1 VSSTRSFAS
10 QIERTTLGNGLRV
23 VVAPDRT
30 NPLVGVAVVYDVG
43 FRSEPE
49 GRTGFAHLFEH
60 LMFQGSQS
68 VGKIEHLQLVE
79 AAGGVLNGHTMSD
92 ITAYYEALPT
102 GGLELALWLE
112 ADRMARLALDE
123 ENLANQVSVVEE
135 EIKVNVLNR
144 PYGGFPW
151 ISLPALAYDSFPN
164 AHNGYGDFSH
174 LEEATLEEAAE
185 FYASY
190 YTPANAVLVVLGDC
204 DTDEVVKL
212 ADRHFGGLEGTP
224 APPHGPFPE
233 PRPDDDRRREIA
245 DAQAPQPAFVSAY
258 RVPDP
263 VGELDAFLPYVV
275 LSSVLSDGDASRLR
289 TRLVYKDRSVTDVSC
304 MLGTFGSDAFSMRD
318 PLLFQVLVFHPGTA
332 ATTDE
337 LLEAV
342 HEELS
347 RLAAEGPTA
356 AELERV
362 AASTASSHWRG
373 LDEVLGRA
381 VGFASIE
388 AVHGR
393 CELVGELPDRLAAVS
408 AEQVAEA
415 AADLVGQHR
424 CVVELVPGAAS

>member
-10 QIERTTLGNGLRV
+10 KIERTTLGNGLRV
-23 VVAPDRT
+23 VVAPDRA

-60 LMFQGSQS
+60 LMFQGSEN

-79 AAGGVLNGHTMSD
+79 AAGGVFNGHTMSD

-151 ISLPALAYDSFPN
+151 IPLPALAYDTFPN

-185 FYASY
+185 FYSSY
-190 YTPANAVLVVLGDC
+190 YTPANAVLVVVGDC
-204 DTDEVVKL
+204 DPDEVVKL
-212 ADRHFGGLEGTP
+212 AQRHFGGLEATP

-233 PRPDDDRRREIA
+233 PRPHDDRRRAID

-263 VGELDAFLPYVV
+263 VSELDAFVSYVV
-275 LSSVLSDGDASRLR
+275 LSNVLSDGDASRLR
-289 TRLVYKDRSVTDVSC
+289 TRLVHKDRNATDVSC

-318 PLLFQVLVFHPGTA
+318 PMLFQVLVFHPGA
-332 ATTDE
+332 AGTDD

-342 HEELS
+342 DEELS
-347 RLAAEGPTA
+347 RVAADGPTA
-356 AELERV
+356 DELERV
-362 AASTASSHWRG
+362 AASAASSHWRG

-381 VGFASIE
+381 VGFASVE

-393 CELVGELPDRLAAVS
+393 CELVGELPDRLAAVT
-408 AEQVAEA
+408 AEQVAGA

-424 CVVELVPGAAS
+424 CVVELLPGAGS